1 MVANAFDSEV
11 DYVNKLRIEE
21 YKAQSKDD
29 DANNKGQVDNVDK
42 ILESITLTRPNG

>member
-29 DANNKGQVDNVDK
+29 DANKGQVDNIDK
-42 ILESITLTRPNG
+42 IPESITLTRPNG